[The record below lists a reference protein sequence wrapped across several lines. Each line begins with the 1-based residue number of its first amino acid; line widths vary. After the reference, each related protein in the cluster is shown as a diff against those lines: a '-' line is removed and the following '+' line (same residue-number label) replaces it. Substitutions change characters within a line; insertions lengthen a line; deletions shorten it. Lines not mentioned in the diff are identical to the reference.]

1 MTCTHLMYS
10 NFIPASALLSQT
22 TVLNIVS
29 KCLDTQILFV
39 GFPIPL
45 HLPLTCFWTAGCHL
59 FHADWWQ
66 QGEHQEH
73 GKRLPTPLVPTSTVW
88 ELPKGSAGRNNR
100 NSKNLLHPKNTGCV
114 LLSVNFGTENTARI
128 PKEQG
133 AHMESLQMEYLAKN
147 TCQAPEFYNL
157 VNSWGFFQK
166 DNSHTPLPCCCIFPQ
181 TSALTDEL
189 LGHVLKH
196 TMTETTHRSYL
207 TRAKIPCYEQHGH
220 DTQRWINLVFA
231 WTAMSLHHLKVHRKV
246 LDILIYKEVLKAPGR
261 VDLLSYRILQL
272 GV

>member
-39 GFPIPL
+39 GFPIPP

-59 FHADWWQ
+59 FNADWWQ

-88 ELPKGSAGRNNR
+88 DLPKGSGWEEQPQLQKPLASQEHRLRAPICQLRHGEHSQKPERARSTNGV
-100 NSKNLLHPKNTGCV
+100 TADGV
-114 LLSVNFGTENTARI
+114 FGEKHLPSSRI
-128 PKEQG
+128 LWLGKQ
-133 AHMESLQMEYLAKN
+133 L
-147 TCQAPEFYNL
+147 
-157 VNSWGFFQK
+157 GFFQK

-181 TSALTDEL
+181 ISALTDEL

-207 TRAKIPCYEQHGH
+207 TQAKIPCYEQHGH

-246 LDILIYKEVLKAPGR
+246 LDILIYKEILKAPGR
-261 VDLLSYRILQL
+261 ADLLSYRILQL